1 MRRNWILLCGLL
13 ASLLFM
19 VGCGSQGNK
28 APKYE
33 SVPNDMMGVRIY
45 TLDNGLKL
53 YTSVNKEEPRI
64 QATVAV
70 RVGSKNDPEETTG
83 LSHYLEHLMFKG
95 TSHFG
100 TSDYAHERPYLDT
113 ITQLY
118 EQYRALKDP
127 AARKALYKTID
138 SFSYVAS
145 TYAIPNEYD
154 KLMAAIGSEGTNAF
168 TSNDMTCYVED
179 FPSNQLEN
187 WARVQGER
195 FGELVLRGFHTEL
208 EAVYEEKNMSLDQDD
223 SRLIDSLLY
232 GVFSPH
238 HYGTQTTLGTQEHL
252 KNPSLLNIQKHF
264 DTYYVP
270 NNMAVCIAG
279 DFDPDSVYAVVNRYF
294 GSLKANDNLPTWAP
308 VSVPAK
314 SEPCVKYVDGLQP
327 EELALGWLMPGA
339 RSEENLLADM
349 VSSVL
354 YNGSVG
360 LLDVNVNQPLKALS
374 SYAGHWGLTDY
385 DVMIMIANPLQGQS
399 LDQLRELILAQ
410 VDKLRKGEFS
420 DSLLSAII
428 NHDRYY
434 DQRQMEKNRSR
445 AMSMVESFINQTPWE
460 WTANRAERMKKIT
473 KQQVVDFANKYLT
486 PNGYTVVYK
495 RQQENKNKIQ
505 IEKPAINPIK
515 MNRDSVSQFVRA
527 IQNAT
532 PSPIEPKFVDFS
544 TELQQYDLRE
554 GVKVLQSKNTVNQL
568 FNVRYRFEFGS
579 MHSRTLAFASN
590 YLNYIGSE
598 KYSLQAFN
606 QKMFALGCEM
616 SLNVDDETTTLEVYG
631 LNENIKEALETVEGY
646 IRTLVPDGAKA
657 KEFVAATLRA
667 RADAKASPQAAASY
681 LRSFNAYGPK
691 NPRNTLLSNAEL
703 ESLDPQVMVDELK
716 NLFDYPHTICYYAP
730 DGVEQAKDILNAVHP
745 APATPRALP
754 AKLVDFKYLT
764 PTQPEVFHADF
775 PMQQFM
781 VGMYASKGTSFNLG
795 IEPVRRVFNE
805 YFGGSMN
812 SVVFQEIRESRALA
826 YSAWAGFISPSRQQD
841 PYYTNGFIATQAD
854 KLATALSTMTGIL
867 NEMPVSEHAFSLA
880 KEAVITSLRTNRTS
894 ARNRASYYL
903 HLQRLGFDYD
913 INRTIFEKVQN
924 VSIEDL
930 KAFYANNIKGGV
942 YRIALLGD
950 KSQLPT
956 KELTTYGKLQPL
968 SLSALYGY

>member
-1 MRRNWILLCGLL
+1 MRRNMIVLCGLL
-13 ASLLFM
+13 MPLLLLM
-19 VGCGSQGNK
+19 ACGGDGSK

-33 SVPNDMMGVRIY
+33 SVPNDMLGVRIY

-64 QATVAV
+64 QATIAV

-95 TSHFG
+95 TSKFG
-100 TSDYAHERPYLDT
+100 TSNYAQERPYLDT

-118 EQYRALKDP
+118 EQYRTIKDP
-127 AARKALYKTID
+127 EARKAFYKTID

-145 TYAIPNEYD
+145 TYGIPNEYD
-154 KLMAAIGSEGTNAF
+154 KLMAAIGSKGTNAF
-168 TSNDMTCYVED
+168 TTNDMTCYVED

-187 WARVQGER
+187 WARIQAER
-195 FGELVLRGFHTEL
+195 FGELIMRGFHTEL
-208 EAVYEEKNMSLDQDD
+208 EAVYEEKNMSLDEDD
-223 SRLIDSLLY
+223 SRLIDSLMY
-232 GVFSPH
+232 GVFAPH

-252 KNPSLLNIQKHF
+252 KNPSLVNIQKHF

-279 DFDPDSVYAVVNRYF
+279 DFDPDSVYAVVNRHF
-294 GSLKANDNLPTWAP
+294 GGLKPNPN
-308 VSVPAK
+308 VPAAQPVEIPVK
-314 SEPCVKYVDGLQP
+314 REPRIMYVDGLQP
-327 EELALGWLMPGA
+327 KQLALGWLMPGA
-339 RSEENLLADM
+339 RTEEGLLAEM
-349 VSSVL
+349 VSSII

-360 LLDVNVNQPLKALS
+360 LLDINVNQPLKALS
-374 SYAGHWGLTDY
+374 SYAGHWGLADY
-385 DVMIMIANPLQGQS
+385 DIMMVIANPLQGQS
-399 LDQLRELILAQ
+399 LEQLRNLLLEQ

-420 DSLLSAII
+420 DSLLAAII

-515 MNRDSVSQFVRA
+515 MNRDSVSQFVRD

-532 PSPIEPKFVDFS
+532 PSPIEPKFVDF
-544 TELQQYDLRE
+544 TTQLQQYELRQ

-568 FNVRYRFEFGS
+568 FNVTYRFEFGS
-579 MHSRTLAFASN
+579 MHSRTLSCAADYIN
-590 YLNYIGSE
+590 YLNSE
-598 KYSLQAFN
+598 KYTLQEFK

-616 SLNVDDETTTLEVYG
+616 DLSVDDDATTLEVYG
-631 LNENIKEALETVEGY
+631 LNENIKEALATVEEY
-646 IRTLVPDGAKA
+646 VRTLVPDTAKA
-657 KEFVAATLRA
+657 KEFIAATLRA
-667 RADAKASPQAAASY
+667 RADSKDSPQAAIGY
-681 LRSFNAYGPK
+681 LRAFNAYGPK
-691 NPRNTLLSNAEL
+691 NPQNTVLSNQEL
-703 ESLDPQVMVDELK
+703 QSLDPQVMVDELK
-716 NLFDYPHTICYYAP
+716 SLFDYPHTVCYYSP
-730 DGVEQAKDILNAVHP
+730 DEKAQAEAILNEVHP

-764 PTQPEVFHADF
+764 TSTPEVLHVDF
-775 PMQQFM
+775 QMQQFM
-781 VGMYASKGTSFNLG
+781 VGMYASKGTPFSLEM
-795 IEPVRRVFNE
+795 EPARRVFNE

-826 YSAWAGFISPSRQQD
+826 YSAWAGFINPSRQED
-841 PYYTNGFIATQAD
+841 PYYTMGFIATQAD
-854 KLATALSTMTGIL
+854 KLALALETMTGIL
-867 NEMPVSEHAFSLA
+867 NEMPVSEHAFNLA
-880 KEAVITSLRTNRTS
+880 KEAVVTSLRTNRTS
-894 ARNRASYYL
+894 PRSIPSYYL
-903 HLQRLGFDYD
+903 YLQRMGFDYD
-913 INRTIFEKVQN
+913 INRTIFEKVPN
-924 VSIEDL
+924 VSIDDL
-930 KAFYANNIKGGV
+930 KAFYANNIKGGI
-942 YRIALLGD
+942 YRVALLGD
-950 KSQLPT
+950 KSKLPT
-956 KELTTYGKLQPL
+956 KALASYGKLQSL
-968 SLSALYGY
+968 SLKELYGY